1 MEVTEGEEFPQNN
14 TPLIRKMKIPILGET
29 KAVTHLK
36 DKDGNEISLKIESG
50 YYWVPDIAS
59 KHSLEFSLMKQFIKT
74 SNSKKATIREYHVWK
89 NGLKND
95 LKVIE
100 DDIVDAK
107 KQILEVKKY
116 ATKIPKFKKFQAKH
130 GLFSSKSYFIYTVAT
145 QGDTGDIWAQHKF
158 RISDILGEQQDWIT
172 GLEKRKKHIQIYMD
186 SIVQED

>member
-1 MEVTEGEEFPQNN
+1 M
-14 TPLIRKMKIPILGET
+14 
-29 KAVTHLK
+29 
-36 DKDGNEISLKIESG
+36 
-50 YYWVPDIAS
+50 
-59 KHSLEFSLMKQFIKT
+59 
-74 SNSKKATIREYHVWK
+74 
-89 NGLKND
+89 
-95 LKVIE
+95 KVIE